1 MLKTRRNL
9 AETILLDGRET
20 LCYNRRGGMNVE
32 LRELILTESLGVMRI
47 HDRQNR
53 RLEMRDRYASALI
66 IPLRGQ
72 LRFTQNGCAVLCDPS
87 HPLFVPEGACYLNE
101 CLQEADSLLF
111 GFHALNAPP
120 DIQPLQPIDVQRA
133 QEACRRMELLAAQGA
148 PERLALLSEAYALL
162 SLLLAEGESP
172 RRADRLLEPALRM
185 MAEEYARPDLCCEQL
200 AQAAHL
206 SEVYLRRLFL
216 RRYRTTPFQY
226 LTALRMSRAQTLL
239 LEGRP
244 VKEVALSV
252 GYSDVYSFSRAYKR
266 RFGQAPGQT
275 RCVNK
280 EDTK

>member
-1 MLKTRRNL
+1 M
-9 AETILLDGRET
+9 
-20 LCYNRRGGMNVE
+20 E
-32 LRELILTESLGVMRI
+32 LRKLILTESLGVMRI

-53 RLEMRDRYASALI
+53 RLEMRGRYASALI
-66 IPLRGQ
+66 IPLSGQ
-72 LRFTQNGCAVLCDPS
+72 LRFTQDGCAVLCDPS
-87 HPLFVPEGACYLNE
+87 HPIFVPEGACYLNE

-111 GFHALNAPP
+111 GFHALNTPP
-120 DIQPLQPIDVQRA
+120 DIRMLQPLDGRRA
-133 QEACRRMELLAAQGA
+133 QEICRRMELLAAQGA
-148 PERLALLSEAYALL
+148 PDRLAMLGELYALL
-162 SLLLAEGESP
+162 SLLLDEGEAP
-172 RRADRLLEPALRM
+172 GRADRLLEPALRR
-185 MAEEYARPDLCCEQL
+185 MAEEYAHPGLSCAQL

-280 EDTK
+280 EDAK